1 MATEKMSI
9 KNLAYRF
16 GESQNLIQT
25 LTKKYQETGDIKPL
39 PQGVSPPS
47 QLNSE
52 ELLILVEIMEKNND
66 ATNEKSWEL
75 LEVATGVKVG
85 KNTINW
91 ITEKLNYSLTKNIV
105 YS

>member
-1 MATEKMSI
+1 M
-9 KNLAYRF
+9 
-16 GESQNLIQT
+16 IQT

-47 QLNSE
+47 QLNSA

-66 ATNEKSWEL
+66 TTNENLWEL

-85 KNTINW
+85 KSTI
-91 ITEKLNYSLTKNIV
+91 IG
-105 YS
+105 